1 MLGFLSQMQRR
12 VWRLAVRGYSLPEM
26 AIALLVLGILLGGI
40 VVPLSSRLK
49 AEARLK
55 TENLVYDARE
65 AVLGYGIANRT
76 VSGVGG
82 IPIQIRDYNGLP
94 HAMPEGRPYLP
105 CPDITGDGV
114 EDRITNPPTNSLTF
128 EAALLAGTSAT
139 SSNPDIIYTH
149 YFNPS
154 PSPPPPSA
162 FDFRLGSCQEQKGL
176 LPWRTLGLTEKGD
189 SWGRQLGYWVDLA
202 YSNRLLGFDE
212 FSRADTSDPRRGY
225 VAETVN
231 GRQLLFYHE
240 REETRT
246 GRGGAMNLAGGIV
259 CSHLFKMGGTSIT
272 ANEVG
277 CPPSGTSS
285 SQGNLV
291 AGIIHTHN
299 ETVTLGARRIPKYA
313 GATTQTDAT
322 GIVNGAAF
330 VIFSHGPNGW
340 GGVNA
345 ESGKCSSSPP
355 PETDNLAERA
365 NAFYATG
372 HPLLA
377 SSGSFAPACTAMTH
391 AELSEN
397 RFVSAP
403 PSTTGEKTGATAD
416 GGDDIVVW
424 TAPQSLF
431 GAFMQAGALPI
442 PKLDFA
448 PEGR

>member
-55 TENLVYDARE
+55 TENLIYDARE

-82 IPIQIRDYNGLP
+82 IAIQIQDYNGLP

-114 EDRITNPPTNSLTF
+114 EDRITNYPTNSETF
-128 EAALLAGTSAT
+128 EGALSDGISAT
-139 SSNPDIIYTH
+139 PGGGFAYIH

-154 PSPPPPSA
+154 PSPSPSPN

-212 FSRADTSDPRRGY
+212 FSRADTSDPRRPY
-225 VAETVN
+225 DAETVN
-231 GRQLLFYHE
+231 GRQLLFYSK
-240 REETRT
+240 READTS
-246 GRGGAMNLAGGIV
+246 RGGAMNLAGGIV
-259 CSHLFKMGGTSIT
+259 CSHLFKTGGTGINAIT

-277 CPPSGTSS
+277 CPPSRTN
-285 SQGNLV
+285 QGNLV

-299 ETVTLGARRIPKYA
+299 GTVTVGARRIPAYA
-313 GATTQTDAT
+313 SATTQTDAT

-345 ESGKCSSSPP
+345 ESGKCSSPP
-355 PETDNLAERA
+355 PNNDNLAERA

-377 SSGSFAPACTAMTH
+377 TAGANCTAMTH

-397 RFVSAP
+397 RFVAAP
-403 PSTTGEKTGATAD
+403 PSTTGDEKGKTAD

>member
-55 TENLVYDARE
+55 TENLIYDARE

-82 IPIQIRDYNGLP
+82 IPIQAMDYNGLL

-105 CPDITGDGV
+105 CPDVTGDGV
-114 EDRITNPPTNSLTF
+114 EDRVYDPADADSTF
-128 EAALLAGTSAT
+128 EGALTDGAARNASLNP
-139 SSNPDIIYTH
+139 SSSELKYVH
-149 YFNPS
+149 YFS
-154 PSPPPPSA
+154 PSPPPGA
-162 FDFRLGSCQEQKGL
+162 MFNFRLGSCQEQKGL

-377 SSGSFAPACTAMTH
+377 TAGANCTAMTH

-397 RFVSAP
+397 RFVAAP
-403 PSTTGEKTGATAD
+403 PSTTGDEKGKTAD

>member
-12 VWRLAVRGYSLPEM
+12 VWRLAGRGYSLPEM

-55 TENLVYDARE
+55 TENLIYDARE

-105 CPDITGDGV
+105 CPDVTGDGV
-114 EDRITNPPTNSLTF
+114 EDRITNYPTNSDTF
-128 EAALLAGTSAT
+128 EEVLLDSF
-139 SSNPDIIYTH
+139 PVHVHD
-149 YFNPS
+149 FS
-154 PSPPPPSA
+154 PSASNA
-162 FDFRLGSCQEQKGL
+162 FTTNGFRLGSCQEQKGL

-225 VAETVN
+225 DAETVN
-231 GRQLLFYHE
+231 GRQLLFYSE
-240 REETRT
+240 READTS
-246 GRGGAMNLAGGIV
+246 RGGAMNLAGGIV
-259 CSHLFKMGGTSIT
+259 CSHLFKTGGTGISAT
-272 ANEVG
+272 DDVG
-277 CPPSGTSS
+277 CPPSRSK
-285 SQGNLV
+285 QGNLV
-291 AGIIHTHN
+291 AGIIHTHDD
-299 ETVTLGARRIPKYA
+299 TVTLGARRIPEYA
-313 GATTQTDAT
+313 GATAQTDAT
-322 GIVNGAAF
+322 GIVNGVAF

-377 SSGSFAPACTAMTH
+377 TAGANCTAMTH

-397 RFVSAP
+397 RFVAAP
-403 PSTTGEKTGATAD
+403 PSTTGDEKGKTAD

>member
-82 IPIQIRDYNGLP
+82 IPIQIQDYNGLP

-114 EDRITNPPTNSLTF
+114 EDRITNYPTNSETF
-128 EAALLAGTSAT
+128 EEALFAVAGASAT
-139 SSNPDIIYTH
+139 PTNPDIIYTH

-154 PSPPPPSA
+154 PSPSPPSL
-162 FDFRLGSCQEQKGL
+162 FNFRLGSCQQQKGL

-212 FSRADTSDPRRGY
+212 FSRADTSDPRRPY
-225 VAETVN
+225 DAETVN
-231 GRQLLFYHE
+231 GRQLLFYSE
-240 REETRT
+240 READTT
-246 GRGGAMNLAGGIV
+246 GGNAMNMTGGIV
-259 CSHLFKMGGTSIT
+259 CSHLFKTGGTDIT
-272 ANEVG
+272 AAEVG
-277 CPPSGTSS
+277 CPPSRTN
-285 SQGNLV
+285 QGNLV

-299 ETVTLGARRIPKYA
+299 GTVTVGARRIPAYA
-313 GATTQTDAT
+313 SATTQTDAT

-345 ESGKCSSSPP
+345 ESGKCSSPP
-355 PETDNLAERA
+355 PNNDNLAERA

-377 SSGSFAPACTAMTH
+377 TAGANCTAMTH

-397 RFVSAP
+397 RFVAAP
-403 PSTTGEKTGATAD
+403 PSTTGDEKGKTAD

>member
-12 VWRLAVRGYSLPEM
+12 VWRLAGRGYSLPEM

-49 AEARLK
+49 AEAQLK
-55 TENLVYDARE
+55 TENLIYDARE

-82 IPIQIRDYNGLP
+82 VAIQIQDYNGLP
-94 HAMPEGRPYLP
+94 HPMPEGRPYLP
-105 CPDITGDGV
+105 CPDINGDGV
-114 EDRITNPPTNSLTF
+114 EDRFTHNSETF
-128 EAALLAGTSAT
+128 EAALADGVASIPGPLTY
-139 SSNPDIIYTH
+139 IH
-149 YFNPS
+149 YFS
-154 PSPPPPSA
+154 PSPPTA
-162 FDFRLGSCQEQKGL
+162 FNFRLGSCQEQKGL

-225 VAETVN
+225 DAETVN
-231 GRQLLFYHE
+231 GRQLLFYSE
-240 REETRT
+240 REEDRT
-246 GRGGAMNLAGGIV
+246 SRSNAMNLAGGIV
-259 CSHLFKMGGTSIT
+259 CSHLFKTGGTGINAIT

-277 CPPSGTSS
+277 CPPSRTN
-285 SQGNLV
+285 QGNLV
-291 AGIIHTHN
+291 AGIIHTHDD
-299 ETVTLGARRIPKYA
+299 TVTLGARRIPEYA
-313 GATTQTDAT
+313 SATTQTDAT

-345 ESGKCSSSPP
+345 ESGKCSRPP
-355 PETDNLAERA
+355 PETDNLVERA

-377 SSGSFAPACTAMTH
+377 TTGANCTAMTH

-397 RFVSAP
+397 RFVAAP
-403 PSTTGEKTGATAD
+403 PSTTGDEKGKTAD
-416 GGDDIVVW
+416 SGDDIVVW

>member
-55 TENLVYDARE
+55 TENLIYDARE

-82 IPIQIRDYNGLP
+82 IAIRAMDYNGLL

-114 EDRITNPPTNSLTF
+114 EDRIYDPDDDSETF
-128 EAALLAGTSAT
+128 EGALTDGAFQRVPGK
-139 SSNPDIIYTH
+139 PDGVYVH
-149 YFNPS
+149 YFS
-154 PSPPPPSA
+154 PSPPGDFA
-162 FDFRLGSCQEQKGL
+162 TKGFRLGSCQEQKGL

-231 GRQLLFYHE
+231 GRQLLFYSE
-240 REETRT
+240 REAATS
-246 GRGGAMNLAGGIV
+246 RGGDMNMAGGIV
-259 CSHLFKMGGTSIT
+259 CSHLFKTGGTGIT

-345 ESGKCSSSPP
+345 ESGLCSSPP
-355 PETDNLAERA
+355 PDNDNLAERA

-372 HPLLA
+372 HPLLD
-377 SSGSFAPACTAMTH
+377 SSGANCTAMTH

-397 RFVSAP
+397 RFVAAP
-403 PSTTGEKTGATAD
+403 PSTTGDEKGKTAD

>member
-82 IPIQIRDYNGLP
+82 IAIQAMDYNGLL

-105 CPDITGDGV
+105 CPDVTGDGV
-114 EDRITNPPTNSLTF
+114 EDRVYDPDDDDSTF
-128 EAALLAGTSAT
+128 EGALADGAAINRSFKY
-139 SSNPDIIYTH
+139 IH
-149 YFNPS
+149 YFS
-154 PSPPPPSA
+154 PSPPGDFA
-162 FDFRLGSCQEQKGL
+162 TKGFRLGSCQEQKGL

-212 FSRADTSDPRRGY
+212 FSRADTSDPRRPY
-225 VAETVN
+225 DATTTTT
-231 GRQLLFYHE
+231 GRQLLFYSS
-240 REETRT
+240 REEDRT
-246 GRGGAMNLAGGIV
+246 SRGGAMNLAGGIV
-259 CSHLFKMGGTSIT
+259 CSHLFKTSIT
-272 ANEVG
+272 GTGIEQG
-277 CPPSGTSS
+277 CPPSKS

-291 AGIIHTHN
+291 AGIIHTHDD
-299 ETVTLGARRIPKYA
+299 TVTVGARRIPEYA
-313 GATTQTDAT
+313 SATTQTEAT

-345 ESGKCSSSPP
+345 ESGKCSSPP
-355 PETDNLAERA
+355 PDNDNLAERA

>member
-55 TENLVYDARE
+55 TENLIYDARE

-82 IPIQIRDYNGLP
+82 IPIQAMDYNGLL
-94 HAMPEGRPYLP
+94 HAIPEGRPYLP
-105 CPDITGDGV
+105 CPDVTGDGV
-114 EDRITNPPTNSLTF
+114 EDRFYDSSSTF
-128 EAALLAGTSAT
+128 EAALLAGIGTT
-139 SSNPDIIYTH
+139 TPPRYIH
-149 YFNPS
+149 YFS
-154 PSPPPPSA
+154 PSPPST
-162 FDFRLGSCQEQKGL
+162 FKFRLGSCQEQKGL

-225 VAETVN
+225 AAETVN
-231 GRQLLFYHE
+231 GRQLLFYSE
-240 REETRT
+240 REEDRT
-246 GRGGAMNLAGGIV
+246 SRSNAMNLAGGIV
-259 CSHLFKMGGTSIT
+259 CSHLFKMGGTDINAT
-272 ANEVG
+272 DDVG
-277 CPPSGTSS
+277 CPPAEDK
-285 SQGNLV
+285 QGNLV
-291 AGIIHTHN
+291 AGIIHTHSD
-299 ETVTLGARRIPKYA
+299 TVTLGARRIPKYA
-313 GATTQTDAT
+313 GPTTQTDAT

-345 ESGKCSSSPP
+345 ESGKCSRPP
-355 PETDNLAERA
+355 PNNDNLAERA

-377 SSGSFAPACTAMTH
+377 TAGANCTAMTH

-397 RFVSAP
+397 RFVAAP
-403 PSTTGEKTGATAD
+403 PSTTGDEKGKTAD

>member
-1 MLGFLSQMQRR
+1 M
-12 VWRLAVRGYSLPEM
+12 
-26 AIALLVLGILLGGI
+26 
-40 VVPLSSRLK
+40 
-49 AEARLK
+49 
-55 TENLVYDARE
+55 
-65 AVLGYGIANRT
+65 
-76 VSGVGG
+76 
-82 IPIQIRDYNGLP
+82 
-94 HAMPEGRPYLP
+94 
-105 CPDITGDGV
+105 
-114 EDRITNPPTNSLTF
+114 
-128 EAALLAGTSAT
+128 
-139 SSNPDIIYTH
+139 
-149 YFNPS
+149 
-154 PSPPPPSA
+154 
-162 FDFRLGSCQEQKGL
+162 
-176 LPWRTLGLTEKGD
+176 PWRTLGLTEKGD

-231 GRQLLFYHE
+231 GRQLLFYSE
-240 REETRT
+240 READTT
-246 GRGGAMNLAGGIV
+246 GGNAMNMAGGIV
-259 CSHLFKMGGTSIT
+259 CSHLFKTGGTDIT
-272 ANEVG
+272 AAEVG
-277 CPPSGTSS
+277 CPPSRTN
-285 SQGNLV
+285 QGNLV

-299 ETVTLGARRIPKYA
+299 GMVTVGARRIPAYA
-313 GATTQTDAT
+313 SATTQTDAT

-345 ESGKCSSSPP
+345 ESGKCSSPP
-355 PETDNLAERA
+355 PNNDNLAERA

-377 SSGSFAPACTAMTH
+377 TAGANCTAMTH

-397 RFVSAP
+397 RFVAAP
-403 PSTTGEKTGATAD
+403 PSTTGDEKGKTAD

>member
-1 MLGFLSQMQRR
+1 MPGFLSQMQRR
-12 VWRLAVRGYSLPEM
+12 VWRLAGRGYSLPEM

-76 VSGVGG
+76 VSGVGDVE
-82 IPIQIRDYNGLP
+82 IQVRDYNGLP

-105 CPDITGDGV
+105 CPDVTGDGV
-114 EDRITNPPTNSLTF
+114 EDRFYGSSSTF
-128 EAALLAGTSAT
+128 EAALADGALR
-139 SSNPDIIYTH
+139 NPSRELKYVH
-149 YFNPS
+149 YFS
-154 PSPPPPSA
+154 PSPPPA
-162 FDFRLGSCQEQKGL
+162 FATNGFRLGSCQEQKGL

-231 GRQLLFYHE
+231 GRQLLFYSE
-240 REETRT
+240 READTS
-246 GRGGAMNLAGGIV
+246 RGGAMNLAGGIV
-259 CSHLFKMGGTSIT
+259 CSHLFKTGGTGISAT
-272 ANEVG
+272 DDVG
-277 CPPSGTSS
+277 CPPSRSK
-285 SQGNLV
+285 QGNLV
-291 AGIIHTHN
+291 AGIIHTHDD
-299 ETVTLGARRIPKYA
+299 TVTLGARRIPEYA
-313 GATTQTDAT
+313 GPTTQTDAT

-377 SSGSFAPACTAMTH
+377 TAGANCTAMTH

-397 RFVSAP
+397 RFVAAP
-403 PSTTGEKTGATAD
+403 PSTTGDEKGKTAD

>member
-55 TENLVYDARE
+55 TENLIYDARE

-82 IPIQIRDYNGLP
+82 VAIQVRDYNGLP

-105 CPDITGDGV
+105 CPDVTGDGV
-114 EDRITNPPTNSLTF
+114 EDRFTHNSETF
-128 EAALLAGTSAT
+128 EEALFAVAVASAT
-139 SSNPDIIYTH
+139 PTNPDIIYTH
-149 YFNPS
+149 YFS
-154 PSPPPPSA
+154 PSPPTA
-162 FDFRLGSCQEQKGL
+162 FTTNGFRLGSCQEQKGL

-240 REETRT
+240 REEDRT
-246 GRGGAMNLAGGIV
+246 SRGGAMNLAGGIV
-259 CSHLFKMGGTSIT
+259 CSHLFKTSIT
-272 ANEVG
+272 NTGIEQG
-277 CPPSGTSS
+277 CPPSRT
-285 SQGNLV
+285 SQGNLL
-291 AGIIHTHN
+291 AGIIHTHGD
-299 ETVTLGARRIPKYA
+299 TVTLGARRIPEYA
-313 GATTQTDAT
+313 SATTQTEAT

-345 ESGKCSSSPP
+345 ESGKCSSPP
-355 PETDNLAERA
+355 PDNDNLAERA

>member
-82 IPIQIRDYNGLP
+82 VAIKIQDYNGLM

-105 CPDITGDGV
+105 CPDVTGDGV
-114 EDRITNPPTNSLTF
+114 EDRIYDPANPANPAETF
-128 EAALLAGTSAT
+128 EGALLDGAA
-139 SSNPDIIYTH
+139 SNPSLAYIH
-149 YFNPS
+149 YFS
-154 PSPPPPSA
+154 PSPPTPTA
-162 FDFRLGSCQEQKGL
+162 FATNGFRLGSCQEQKGL

-231 GRQLLFYHE
+231 GRQLLFYSE
-240 REETRT
+240 REAATS
-246 GRGGAMNLAGGIV
+246 RGGDMNMAGGIV
-259 CSHLFKMGGTSIT
+259 CSHLFKTGGTGIT

-345 ESGKCSSSPP
+345 ESGLCSSPP
-355 PETDNLAERA
+355 PDNDNLAERA

-372 HPLLA
+372 HPLLD
-377 SSGSFAPACTAMTH
+377 SSGANCTAMTH

-397 RFVSAP
+397 RFVAAP
-403 PSTTGEKTGATAD
+403 PSTTGDEKGKTAD

>member
-55 TENLVYDARE
+55 TENLIYDARE

-82 IPIQIRDYNGLP
+82 IAIQIQDYNGLP

-114 EDRITNPPTNSLTF
+114 EDRVYGSSSTF
-128 EAALLAGTSAT
+128 EAALLAGIGRTT
-139 SSNPDIIYTH
+139 PPRYIH
-149 YFNPS
+149 YFS
-154 PSPPPPSA
+154 PSPPTA
-162 FDFRLGSCQEQKGL
+162 FATNGFRLGSCQEQKGL

-231 GRQLLFYHE
+231 GRQLLFYSE
-240 REETRT
+240 READTT
-246 GRGGAMNLAGGIV
+246 GGNAMNMAGGIV
-259 CSHLFKMGGTSIT
+259 CSHLFKTGGTDIT
-272 ANEVG
+272 AAEVG
-277 CPPSGTSS
+277 CPPSRTN
-285 SQGNLV
+285 QGNLV

-299 ETVTLGARRIPKYA
+299 GMVTVGARRIPAYA
-313 GATTQTDAT
+313 SATTQTDAT

-345 ESGKCSSSPP
+345 ESGKCSSPP
-355 PETDNLAERA
+355 PNNDNLAERA

-377 SSGSFAPACTAMTH
+377 TAGANCTAMTH

-397 RFVSAP
+397 RFVAAP
-403 PSTTGEKTGATAD
+403 PSTTGDEKGKTAD

>member
-1 MLGFLSQMQRR
+1 MLGFLSQIQRR

-76 VSGVGG
+76 VSGVGAVA
-82 IPIQIRDYNGLP
+82 IQIQDYNGLP

-105 CPDITGDGV
+105 CPDVTGDGV
-114 EDRITNPPTNSLTF
+114 EDRVYSLRDSSLNF
-128 EAALLAGTSAT
+128 EAALLDGAAPISGPLTY
-139 SSNPDIIYTH
+139 IH

-154 PSPPPPSA
+154 PSPSPSPN
-162 FDFRLGSCQEQKGL
+162 FHFRLGSCQEQKGL

-212 FSRADTSDPRRGY
+212 FSRADTSDPRRPY
-225 VAETVN
+225 DAETVN
-231 GRQLLFYHE
+231 GRQLLFYSE
-240 REETRT
+240 REEDRT
-246 GRGGAMNLAGGIV
+246 SRSNAMNLAGGIV
-259 CSHLFKMGGTSIT
+259 CSHLFKTSIT
-272 ANEVG
+272 GTGIEQG
-277 CPPSGTSS
+277 CPFSRN
-285 SQGNLV
+285 SQGNLL
-291 AGIIHTHN
+291 AGIIHTHDD
-299 ETVTLGARRIPKYA
+299 TVTVGARRIPEYA
-313 GATTQTDAT
+313 GPTTQTDAT

-345 ESGKCSSSPP
+345 ESGLCSSPP
-355 PETDNLAERA
+355 PDNDNLAERA

-377 SSGSFAPACTAMTH
+377 SSGSFAPNCTAMTH

-397 RFVSAP
+397 RFVAAP
-403 PSTTGEKTGATAD
+403 PSNTGEASGATAD